1 MGQFGGTWGD
11 PHFLTLDGTAY
22 TFNGYGEY
30 TYLAIPSQQ
39 SVSFNTNISFQ
50 FESQI
55 RTTPLGSGVNSATAI
70 KAFAA
75 KIGSLKISITVSRR
89 NQLLVHLN
97 DEELRFES
105 DLDTPTQLDIITFQF
120 EDFSI
125 SKNRTNNQI
134 TLSTP
139 IGISIQIS
147 PIFVTTSSTL
157 VLNIA
162 AAISGELKG
171 NWTLGL
177 IGSYDGNPLNDLRD
191 SSGILVGTVDALSP
205 QEIHELY
212 GMTWAINPVRSL
224 FYYESG
230 DNATFYSS
238 QNQNYRPVFH
248 VDITGP
254 LELSAREA
262 CGIPLNA
269 TDSLLWSPI
278 QRTCYYDISVTGDVD
293 FGRVSREAAEQQV
306 EQREA
311 MRNPPK
317 FNSALSLTRS
327 VRVGEQVDIS
337 FQATSEF
344 SSNIIYK
351 LLHGPNG
358 ATLSEATG
366 HFEWKVPEKME
377 TTSKIPVQV
386 SAQDTAY
393 NLMSTYEVLFEVQ
406 QKSNAPILTSTVFLL
421 TLAFVSRMMLQ

>member
-1 MGQFGGTWGD
+1 ARSDIFNSYKKVVNVGLKLYGKLYSQ
-11 PHFLTLDGTAY
+11 PNNSLLSSVTL
-22 TFNGYGEY
+22 
-30 TYLAIPSQQ
+30 PSSQQ
-39 SVSFNTNISFQ
+39 SISFNTNISFQ

-70 KAFAA
+70 RAFAA
-75 KIGSLKISITVSRR
+75 KSGSLKISITVSRR

-97 DEELRFES
+97 DEELTFES
-105 DLDTPTQLDIITFQF
+105 DLDTPTQLDITTLRF

-134 TLSTP
+134 ILSTP
-139 IGISIQIS
+139 IGVSVQIS

-162 AAISGELKG
+162 AVISGELKR

-205 QEIHELY
+205 QEIHEV
-212 GMTWAINPVRSL
+212 TIC
-224 FYYESG
+224 
-230 DNATFYSS
+230 
-238 QNQNYRPVFH
+238 
-248 VDITGP
+248 
-254 LELSAREA
+254 ARDA

-358 ATLSEATG
+358 ATLNEATG

-377 TTSKIPVQV
+377 TISKIPVQV

-393 NLMSTYEVLFEVQ
+393 NLMSTYEVLLEVQ

-421 TLAFVSRMMLQ
+421 ALAFASRMMLQ